1 MKNTPQTLAC
11 QIDAIVHFAAC
22 PSSGLSLAEL
32 RALARE
38 FHIAEKW
45 IEAEIAK
52 RAGHPSTEG
61 MFG

>member
-1 MKNTPQTLAC
+1 MINTQQTLDC
-11 QIDAIVHFAAC
+11 QIDAIVYFAIG
-22 PSSGLSLAEL
+22 PSSGLSVAEL

-52 RAGHPSTEG
+52 RAGHPSLEG
-61 MFG
+61 VFG